1 MAETIRHIGTVE
13 NISGNMV
20 KVRILQSAA
29 CTGCHAAKLCK
40 SSESKEKIIEVHH
53 DKAGSLQPGDVV
65 TIVGTL
71 TQGLKATWW
80 AYILP
85 LILVV
90 AVLAAS
96 FILSHNDA
104 LSALVALGVLCLYYI
119 IMYSQRKRFERSF
132 QMKIE

>member
-53 DKAGSLQPGDVV
+53 VKADSLKPGDVV

-96 FILSHNDA
+96 FILSHNDG
-104 LSALVALGVLCLYYI
+104 LSALVALGMLCLYYI